1 MQDIPCMVFVNQSI
15 PPVPSGDALVEILSA
30 LANPHRLRVIAA
42 LVKSRNYVSQLARE
56 LGMSRALLQL
66 HLRKLEI
73 AGLVSPALEL
83 SEDGKAMKFYEV
95 ARFVLE
101 LDPETVAAAAATV
114 TVTDKQTNE

>member
-42 LVKSRNYVSQLARE
+42 LVKSRNYVSQLAQE